1 MLGTW
6 MEEDIVAATVCN
18 ALAQGCERVYLVDN
32 GSTDG
37 TVDAALREGAILGR
51 SFRTDRYDEGL
62 RLRHMNDVV
71 AEVSLA
77 EGDQHIWWLYL
88 DADEFP
94 HGPWGMTLRE
104 YLATLDERF
113 RVVGTRFFNH
123 YPSGTPRY
131 EPGRTRLISSRC
143 AKSWRSRC
151 APSGTGS
158 IPCSDLT
165 AAAHPIECG

>member
-1 MLGTW
+1 
-6 MEEDIVAATVCN
+6 
-18 ALAQGCERVYLVDN
+18 
-32 GSTDG
+32 
-37 TVDAALREGAILGR
+37 
-51 SFRTDRYDEGL
+51 
-62 RLRHMNDVV
+62 MNEVV

-123 YPSGTPRY
+123 YPSGTPHY
-131 EPGRTRLISSRC
+131 EPGRT
-143 AKSWRSRC
+143 A
-151 APSGTGS
+151 
-158 IPCSDLT
+158 
-165 AAAHPIECG
+165 